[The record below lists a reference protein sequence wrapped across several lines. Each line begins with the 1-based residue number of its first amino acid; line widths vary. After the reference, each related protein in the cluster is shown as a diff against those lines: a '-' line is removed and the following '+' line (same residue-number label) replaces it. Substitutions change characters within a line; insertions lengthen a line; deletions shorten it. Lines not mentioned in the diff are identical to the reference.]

1 MKYSDKL
8 KMTKQYTDALK
19 DFCEVTGDI
28 FINANAHID
37 PILNVRLHRDYM
49 NDYTH
54 PNANRGV
61 RLYAEA
67 VLKN

>member
-1 MKYSDKL
+1 
-8 KMTKQYTDALK
+8 MTKQYTDALK
-19 DFCEVTGDI
+19 DFCEVMGDI